1 MLTRTCHCLSRVG
14 AYPPDKANTMAL
26 LGVELAFDALESN
39 AGITFGGDGPSAED
53 GFTISP
59 EGTLPS
65 MLAGIGDAT
74 WGATPKDVYGYIVAY
89 NRGPLAHGMKSISVV
104 TDSSMAAEGVA
115 SSKVSAMLM
124 TACEQLKAHGMRP
137 SMPLTIC
144 TDSVSNLQV
153 TVNAAAAN
161 RSTHQ
166 LRRWHVLRQ
175 LVKEGKV
182 DMYHLGDE
190 SMLADFFTKFVDK
203 AKAEW
208 SIKVITNANNAVSAA
223 KTGAT

>member
-1 MLTRTCHCLSRVG
+1 
-14 AYPPDKANTMAL
+14 
-26 LGVELAFDALESN
+26 
-39 AGITFGGDGPSAED
+39 
-53 GFTISP
+53 
-59 EGTLPS
+59 
-65 MLAGIGDAT
+65 
-74 WGATPKDVYGYIVAY
+74 
-89 NRGPLAHGMKSISVV
+89 
-104 TDSSMAAEGVA
+104 
-115 SSKVSAMLM
+115 M
-124 TACEQLKAHGMRP
+124 T
-137 SMPLTIC
+137 LTIC

-166 LRRWHVLRQ
+166 LRRWHVLCQ

-208 SIKVITNANNAVSAA
+208 SIKVITNANNAISAA
-223 KTGAT
+223 KTSAA